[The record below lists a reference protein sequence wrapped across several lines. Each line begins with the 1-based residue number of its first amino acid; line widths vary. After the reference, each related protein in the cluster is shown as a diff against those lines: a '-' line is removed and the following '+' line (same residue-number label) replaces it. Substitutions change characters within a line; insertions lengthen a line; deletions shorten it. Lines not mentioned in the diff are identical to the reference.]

1 MSKIVSTLRVM
12 FFKKDSGG
20 ARNTQRG
27 GSVRKGG
34 RSYMLFGS
42 KEKKKAQSSV
52 RKKRG
57 ESGRLEGLPRVA
69 KRSSCNGDRQGAQRT
84 RSYFRYW

>member
-1 MSKIVSTLRVM
+1 MRVWI
-12 FFKKDSGG
+12 
-20 ARNTQRG
+20 
-27 GSVRKGG
+27 KG
-34 RSYMLFGS
+34 
-42 KEKKKAQSSV
+42 EKKKAQSSV

-69 KRSSCNGDRQGAQRT
+69 KRSSCKGDRQGAQGT